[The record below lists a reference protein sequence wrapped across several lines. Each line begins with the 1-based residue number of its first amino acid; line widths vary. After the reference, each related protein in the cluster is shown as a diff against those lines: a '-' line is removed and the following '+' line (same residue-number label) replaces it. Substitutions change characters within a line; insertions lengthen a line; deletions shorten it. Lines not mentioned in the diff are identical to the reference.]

1 MAQTPET
8 FERKQPIAH
17 PGTTA
22 TGLDDARQ
30 ALVTPGEAKLQ
41 TASGVPPH
49 LDLAHHNL
57 YPQSRRQHGL
67 VSQNGAS
74 GAGQEGSAAI
84 KGDGSAQTHHVAQG
98 ETLTEIATK
107 QLGPHASKH
116 DIQTQIEAI
125 VKANPGVIANR
136 DKIFANSDIK
146 LPKFELQGHASTGTG
161 EPHVGAGQRTA
172 RQPGAGSEAQTVGS
186 NRQPARDQHSP
197 RGDQGQ
203 AQSGDQATEMQPQP
217 APSDIATE
225 KRKLLADLDDPAK
238 NKGMSPDQVEQVKA
252 DMTAFEARAQATGNM
267 DKDVAQTYQQM
278 SRLLDADPAKS
289 KVSDPKLLSRLV
301 QQIAHQAADPRID
314 QGNHKTCNVTSIG
327 EVTFTKHP
335 GEAAEAIATTALTG
349 HFRNPADGRVSVI
362 PEGSLQPGREENRDL
377 PGDNQRSYATQL
389 LNLALVNDQT
399 QRRQPP
405 EYYSQEQ
412 PERGNQNQTDTGERL
427 RYADGTE
434 VKKNQNILVV
444 DSNGQ
449 HREIVERPA
458 RSPNLSCSEI
468 EQIGE
473 RLKDGKQ
480 IVISNREAAG
490 ADAAEAQ
497 PRNAAELQ
505 AVLASKKASGSLPAI
520 ILVDANNPE
529 FGAAGKSTN
538 GPNWHVLSITNY
550 DPQTGDVTM
559 ANQWGKNSHNM
570 HVSVQRLSEMMKPN
584 TANQS

>member
-8 FERKQPIAH
+8 FERDQAIAH

-30 ALVTPGEAKLQ
+30 ALVTPSETKLQ

-57 YPQSRRQHGL
+57 YPQTRRQHGH
-67 VSQNGAS
+67 VAQNGAS
-74 GAGQEGSAAI
+74 GSGLAGSAAI
-84 KGDGSAQTHHVAQG
+84 KGDGSAQIHPVAQG
-98 ETLTEIATK
+98 ETLTEIAAK

-116 DIQTQIEAI
+116 DIQAQIAAI

-136 DKIFANSDIK
+136 DKIFANSVIK
-146 LPKFELQGHASTGTG
+146 LPKFEL
-161 EPHVGAGQRTA
+161 
-172 RQPGAGSEAQTVGS
+172 PGPGREAQAAGGR
-186 NRQPARDQHSP
+186 RQPASGDQGTP
-197 RGDQGQ
+197 RGDRMP
-203 AQSGDQATEMQPQP
+203 SPPRDQATEMQPQP
-217 APSDIATE
+217 APSDMATE

-238 NKGMSPDQVEQVKA
+238 NKGMSPDQVQQVKA
-252 DMTAFEARAQATGNM
+252 DMTLFEARAQATGDM

-289 KVSDPKLLSRLV
+289 KVGDPKLLSRLV
-301 QQIAHQAADPRID
+301 EQIAHQAADPRID
-314 QGNHKTCNVTSIG
+314 QGNHRTCNVTSIG

-412 PERGNQNQTDTGERL
+412 PERGNQNQSDTGERL

-434 VKKNQNILVV
+434 VKKAQNILVV
-444 DSNGQ
+444 DSSGQ
-449 HREIVERPA
+449 HRAIVERPA
-458 RSPNLSCSEI
+458 RSPNLTCSEI

-473 RLKDGKQ
+473 RLQDGKQ

-490 ADAAEAQ
+490 FDAKEAQ

-505 AVLASKKASGSLPAI
+505 SVLAGKKANGSLPAI

-529 FGAAGKSTN
+529 FGAAGRSAN